1 MKLSQYSDYEKYI
14 LVAENSKVLS
24 GGYQGFVNLKE
35 VLQIIRTMFSK
46 QTTTYEYNNNFYTSK
61 ITISDM
67 GTILNSFDMG
77 KHRRGFDLV
86 KSIGNQIGI
95 GKI

>member
-1 MKLSQYSDYEKYI
+1 MKLSQYSDYEKYL

-24 GGYQGFVNLKE
+24 GGYQGFVNLRE

-46 QTTTYEYNNNFYTSK
+46 QTTTYEYKNNYYTSK

-67 GTILNSFDMG
+67 GTIINSFDMG
-77 KHRRGFDLV
+77 KYRRGFDLV